1 MKMISNISDY
11 KTVLPYASELF
22 GVYQPLLGWKSKRH
36 IARFEKGF
44 RSYRRELLSQ
54 MGNQFAG
61 KAKLKINADGVV
73 AAVDSLHI
81 GEPKSA
87 VKSFDSVVLNAIAR
101 KLPADPEDYKD
112 TVWTDILDKKN
123 LEEVLKT
130 EVTSDSMKWYKS
142 LEESAHITRAMGGR
156 EALARALQAKVNHE
170 SAIAGLLWLMVQN
183 KLEGDLKD
191 LFYTP
196 NFDVKRFLDLLKYQ
210 DPFETFDPKKDLDRV
225 GLSPIGIVHLFRQYF
240 FEFDTFL
247 GTPVGHVWLSPGATV
262 ELIEIST
269 RKTITEKTIEIA
281 TESVAKTEL
290 TTTQQDEISD
300 AVKEANRNDINF
312 GANASAHESWTWGSA
327 DQSAS
332 FDFGTT
338 QEKARE
344 QTHKQMRQQ
353 SEKLSTEIRKNF
365 KSTFKTVTE
374 VTDTSSK
381 RYVLGNETDKLI
393 NYELRRKM
401 RQVGVQVQDIGSYL
415 CWQTYVD
422 EPGRQLG
429 VAKLMHIA
437 KSPEI
442 DSIPHPEEIEAPK
455 TVVKDYAIE
464 IPFIQTSE
472 DQGDLDESYQDG
484 KETDTDFNEGD
495 IETIQADFP
504 QTVTCDQVGYR
515 LSQVDFD
522 TTGADVLLS
531 ERERSQAPD
540 STTATFTVHV
550 DHINFKGQS
559 PVRVVAKLYWTPE
572 DKVVKDVETKNAQNL
587 AQFTARL
594 EQEYKKEFANAAKE
608 RIKFASK
615 IEPKKYE
622 DLREEERIVV
632 YRVLIQDLL
641 THGIKIPD
649 DRTRHLVSELVNS
662 IFDVDK
668 MLYFVAPEWWKP
680 RVHHHQSFGTLKPTG
695 EIAPDGTPEMK
706 PSTDT
711 NLSEEH
717 VVGWGGIKEFRP
729 DNYYITEDSFPAK
742 LGSSLGWLLQLDGDN
757 LRNAFLNAP
766 WVKAVIPVRP
776 GRERA
781 ALNWLKQVEGM
792 NGISPTDLYAG
803 KEPELV
809 GKTMIEALEILADK
823 VKEKHQKAIA
833 TRDFAD
839 PDNPGDPA
847 SVVSAT
853 PVDRVYEHG
862 FYPLQG
868 GFRAGMTEDFE
879 IFDQWL
885 EVLPTDQVVAVEVTY
900 DPKTGRQI

>member
-1 MKMISNISDY
+1 MKMINNFTDY

-36 IARFEKGF
+36 VDRFEKGF

-61 KAKLKINADGVV
+61 KAKVNINADGVV
-73 AAVDSLHI
+73 VGISLHT

-87 VKSFDSVVLNAIAR
+87 VKSFDSFVLNSIAR
-101 KLPADPEDYKD
+101 RLDQNGYKD
-112 TVWTDILDKKN
+112 TVWQDVLAKN
-123 LEEVLKT
+123 HLEELLKT
-130 EVTSDSMKWYKS
+130 EVTQDLMRWYKS
-142 LEESAHITRAMGGR
+142 LEQSGHITRAMGGR
-156 EALARALQAKVNHE
+156 EALNQALQAKVNHE
-170 SAIAGLLWLMVQN
+170 SAIAGVLWVMAQN
-183 KLEGDLKD
+183 KLESDLKD

-196 NFDVKRFLDLLKYQ
+196 NFDIDKFLNLLKYQ

-225 GLSPIGIVHLFRQYF
+225 GLSPVGIVHLFREYF

-247 GTPVGHVWLSPGATV
+247 GTPVGHVWMSPGAVV

-269 RKTITEKTIEIA
+269 RKTITEKTVEIA
-281 TESVAKTEL
+281 TESVVKTEL

-300 AVKEANRNDINF
+300 AVKDANRNDISF
-312 GANASAHESWTWGSA
+312 GASADAHESWTWGSA

-353 SEKLSTEIRKNF
+353 SDKLSTEIRKNF

-374 VTDTSSK
+374 ATDSSSK
-381 RYVLGNETDKLI
+381 RYVLENKTDKLI

-415 CWQTYVD
+415 CWQTFVD
-422 EPGRQLG
+422 EPGWQLG
-429 VAKLMHIA
+429 VAKLMHVA

-442 DSIPHPEEIEAPK
+442 DSIPHPEEIDAPS
-455 TVVKDYAIE
+455 TLVKDYAIE

-484 KETDTDFNEGD
+484 KETDTDFNEGA
-495 IETIQADFP
+495 IETIEADFP
-504 QTVTCDQVGYR
+504 QTVTCDQAGFR
-515 LSQVDFD
+515 LTQVDFD
-522 TTGADVLLS
+522 TTGADVQLS
-531 ERERSQAPD
+531 PLDIVQASD

-550 DHINFKGQS
+550 NHINFKGQS
-559 PVRVVAKLYWTPE
+559 PVRIVAKLYWTPE
-572 DKVVKDVETKNAQNL
+572 DKLVKDVEAKNAQNL
-587 AQFTARL
+587 ALFTARL

-649 DRTRHLVSELVNS
+649 DRTRHVVSELLNS

-668 MLYFVAPEWWKP
+668 MLYFVSPEWWKP
-680 RVHHHQSFGTLKPTG
+680 RIHHHQSFGTLKPTG
-695 EIAPDGTPEMK
+695 EFAPDGTPKMK
-706 PSTDT
+706 PSTET
-711 NLSEEH
+711 VLAEEN
-717 VVGWGGIKEFRP
+717 VVGWGGVKEFRP
-729 DNYYITEDSFPAK
+729 DNYYITEESLPAK

-766 WVKAVIPVRP
+766 WVKAVIPIRP
-776 GRERA
+776 GKERA

-792 NGISPTDLYAG
+792 NGIGSADLYTG
-803 KEPELV
+803 KEPDLV
-809 GKTMIEALEILADK
+809 GKTMIEALEILADR
-823 VKEKHQKAIA
+823 VKEKHEKAI
-833 TRDFAD
+833 TTQDFAD
-839 PDNPGDPA
+839 PDNPGDPE

-868 GFRAGMTEDFE
+868 GFRADVTGDFE